1 MASIR
6 LFLSMAALKHW
17 PLYQL
22 DITNGV
28 LCGDLEEEIYM
39 KQPPIILLLRESQVW
54 FTSCQVF
61 IWVEIVSLCLED
73 LARSSSNL
81 GLTRC
86 EVDHSI
92 FIKCSHTHSNIFIL
106 CCMLTILLFTEMNM

>member
-61 IWVEIVSLCLED
+61 IWVEIVSLSL
-73 LARSSSNL
+73 
-81 GLTRC
+81 
-86 EVDHSI
+86 VWKI
-92 FIKCSHTHSNIFIL
+92 
-106 CCMLTILLFTEMNM
+106 